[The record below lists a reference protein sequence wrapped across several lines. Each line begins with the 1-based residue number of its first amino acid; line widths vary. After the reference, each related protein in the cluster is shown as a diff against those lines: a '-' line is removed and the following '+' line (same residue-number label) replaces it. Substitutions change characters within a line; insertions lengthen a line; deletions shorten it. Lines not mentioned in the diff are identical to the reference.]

1 MWQVTFTKGKLNCL
15 TAVEL
20 IIDTTIRDLD
30 QDETYK
36 YLRIDEGNGI
46 QCTKMK
52 EKIRKE
58 C

>member
-46 QCTKMK
+46 QRTKMK

>member
-1 MWQVTFTKGKLNCL
+1 MWQATFTKGRLNCL

-46 QCTKMK
+46 QRTKMK